1 MRVYSFPPIT
11 GPGATRLILGS
22 MPGKASLEARQYY
35 AHPRNYFWRMMSS
48 ILNVPAEASY
58 ETRCEALIGQGLAL
72 WDVLKTCERSSS
84 LDADIVD
91 SSIIP
96 NDFETFL
103 SQHVGIR
110 TIFFNGAK
118 AEKTYLQHVH
128 PGLPERFAGIRLVRL
143 PSTSPANA
151 SIPFEVKLQHWQ
163 EVGLDG

>member
-1 MRVYSFPPIT
+1 
-11 GPGATRLILGS
+11 

-35 AHPRNYFWRMMSS
+35 AHPRNYFWRMMNS

-58 ETRCEALIGQGLAL
+58 ETRCQALIDQGLAL

-103 SQHVGIR
+103 SQHAGIR

-118 AEKTYLQHVH
+118 AEKTYLRHV
-128 PGLPERFAGIRLVRL
+128 LPKLSERFAEIRLVRL

-151 SIPFEVKLQHWQ
+151 SIPFEVKLQQWQ
-163 EVGLDG
+163 QLNQ